1 MLTVLHIKVST
12 KQQGLWAFF
21 LRLTHEEFW
30 VTSQPDNGAE
40 PVRTLGGEI
49 GVAHTDDSSSTTGLS
64 GGPAHTQL

>member
-1 MLTVLHIKVST
+1 MSF
-12 KQQGLWAFF
+12 FF